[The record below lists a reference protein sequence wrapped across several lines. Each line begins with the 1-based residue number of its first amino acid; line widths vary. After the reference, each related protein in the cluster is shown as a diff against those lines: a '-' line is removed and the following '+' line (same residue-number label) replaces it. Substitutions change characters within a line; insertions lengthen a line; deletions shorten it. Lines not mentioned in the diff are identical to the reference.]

1 MKENLEKIIGDK
13 LESLEIW
20 IDDVKLE
27 ERDNLKFLNVV
38 LDSNTIIDLNRVTEA
53 SEIINPLIDELDL
66 IEDSYIL
73 DIYAKPKG
81 DNKNE

>member
-53 SEIINPLIDELDL
+53 SEIINPLIDELDV

-73 DIYAKPKG
+73 EG
-81 DNKNE
+81 LDNK

>member
-13 LESLEIW
+13 LESLKIW
-20 IDDVKLE
+20 VDDVKLE